1 MLCSQQIL
9 GDKLLFTVINRQENN
24 FNGEFK

>member
-9 GDKLLFTVINRQENN
+9 GDKLLFAVINRQENN
-24 FNGEFK
+24 FSDEFI